1 MKPRVHLVLLWHQ
14 HQPLYLD
21 ASGGGHG
28 RILRH
33 PWVRLHAI
41 RDYYSMAALVAER
54 PDVHLTINLT
64 PVLLLQIQEYVERGA
79 TDRALD
85 LTLRPAEEL
94 RPEEREELLSTFF
107 DAHWHHQIFPH
118 ARYAELFDQRARGRP
133 FALQDLRDLQMWS
146 NLAWFGQEFRTGA
159 VELVTGHVVSVHEL
173 VEQGRGYT
181 MAQIQGMAGE
191 QLEILRAVIPIHDRL
206 QRRGQIEVSTTPFYH
221 PILPLLV
228 DTDRATIDRAGTT
241 LPRRFAHPEDAEA
254 QTLAARDSYERCFG
268 RTALGM
274 WPAEGAVSQSVI
286 PIFAR
291 AGVRWIATDQG
302 VLARSG
308 RWGYRTDDPNVLC
321 QPYRA
326 EEGEHAVAVFFRDTQ
341 LSDRIGFQYADA
353 GDQEQAARDFVQ
365 EIKERF
371 AHAFSGDEERVLT
384 VALDG
389 ENAWSSYREDG
400 RTFLRAL
407 YRLLEDDTEIRT
419 VTPAEYLAGNA
430 ARGISSHPV
439 PSLTRVHDLFTAS
452 WVDENGS
459 APGVDLG
466 TWIGE
471 AEENKAWELLGRA
484 RDLVSRSGARLE
496 TRPAVFDALHAAEGS
511 DWFWWLG
518 DDQSSGYDAVFE
530 ELFRAHLA
538 RIYAELGAEPS
549 PVLNVPIIPAK
560 VVWTFAR
567 QVARIGRQDVLVV
580 QTNCPGA
587 LLWHVDGGG
596 AESAVLRPV
605 GGVMAGVARHQL
617 SIGPL
622 PGARE
627 LTFRFECRH
636 KDCDCS
642 GPCCRPTV
650 FRVEISRC

>member
-1 MKPRVHLVLLWHQ
+1 MKPRIHLVLLWHQ

-21 ASGGGHG
+21 ASGTGHEKT
-28 RILRH
+28 LSY

-41 RDYYSMAALVAER
+41 RDYYSMAALVAAH
-54 PDVHLTINLT
+54 PGVHLTINLT
-64 PVLLLQIQEYVERGA
+64 PALLLQIQEYAERGA

-94 RPEEREELLSTFF
+94 GPEEREEILRTFF

-118 ARYAELFDQRARGRP
+118 PRYAELFDQRARRRP
-133 FALQDLRDLQMWS
+133 FSLQDLRDLQMWS
-146 NLAWFGQEFRTGA
+146 NLAWFGQEFRAGA
-159 VELVTGHVVSVHEL
+159 VELASGHVVTVHEL
-173 VEQGRGYT
+173 VAQGATYT
-181 MAQIQGMAGE
+181 AAQIRRMADE
-191 QLEILRAVIPIHDRL
+191 QIEIMRAVIPIHDRL
-206 QRRGQIEVSTTPFYH
+206 QRNGQVEISTTPFYH

-241 LPRRFAHPEDAEA
+241 LPRRFAHPADAEA
-254 QTLAARDSYERCFG
+254 QTIAAHDFHQRCFG
-268 RTALGM
+268 NPPRGM
-274 WPAEGAVSQSVI
+274 WPAEGAVSQSVV

-308 RWGYRTDDPNVLC
+308 RWGYRTEDPNVLC

-341 LSDRIGFQYADA
+341 LSDRIGFQYADV
-353 GDQEQAARDFVQ
+353 GDQEQAARSFVQ

-371 AHAFSGDEERVLT
+371 AHAFRGDEERVLT

-400 RTFLRAL
+400 RTFLHAL
-407 YRLLEDDTEIRT
+407 YRLLENDPEICT
-419 VTPAEYLAGNA
+419 VTPGEYLEGNP
-430 ARGISSHPV
+430 ARGVSPHPL
-439 PSLTRVHDLFTAS
+439 PALARIHDLFTGS
-452 WVDENGS
+452 WIDENGS

-471 AEENKAWELLGRA
+471 AEENRAWELLGRA
-484 RDLVSRSGARLE
+484 RDLVTRSGARP
-496 TRPAVFDALHAAEGS
+496 TTQPAVFEALYAAEGS

-518 DDQSSGYDAVFE
+518 DDQSSGYDATFDA
-530 ELFRAHLA
+530 LFRAHLA
-538 RIYAELGAEPS
+538 RIHAELGFEP
-549 PVLNVPIIPAK
+549 PADLGVPIIPAK
-560 VVWTFAR
+560 VVWTFAH
-567 QVARIGRQDVLVV
+567 QVGRIGRQDLLVV
-580 QTNCPGA
+580 QTNCPGV
-587 LLWHVDGGG
+587 LVWQVDGEG
-596 AESAVLRPV
+596 AKSAALTPV
-605 GGVMAGVARHQL
+605 GGVMAGVARHQI
-617 SIGPL
+617 SIGPM
-622 PGARE
+622 PEARE

-642 GPCCRPTV
+642 GPCCWPTV
-650 FRVEISRC
+650 YRVKVTGS